1 MNLLDGVLGTRSKV
15 AILRTLVHHPRHGF
29 TGHELAHIVKMSP
42 NTVHKAIRELCAA
55 GLVDITGGRNAH
67 EIRLADETQ
76 LAGSIKQLFVQEG
89 DLKGQ
94 LVQVMSK
101 ALASHPVTA
110 LLFGSAARSEATA
123 SSDLDLLVVASSH
136 DDAVEAALVAQKAAR
151 KVVPNPVKSIH
162 LTYKELPGHWNE
174 PWFVSARE
182 EGVPLTKKRLGNDP

>member
-1 MNLLDGVLGTRSKV
+1 MDGVLGTRSKV

-42 NTVHKAIRELCAA
+42 NTVHKTIHELSAT

-67 EIRLADETQ
+67 EIRLAEQ
-76 LAGSIKQLFVQEG
+76 SHLSNAIRQLFVQEG

-94 LVQVMSK
+94 LIQALSK

-110 LLFGSAARSEATA
+110 LLFGSIARSEAKA

-136 DDAVEAALVAQKAAR
+136 YEAVEAALAAQKAAR
-151 KVVPNPVKSIH
+151 KIAPHPVKPIH
-162 LTYKELPGHWNE
+162 MTYKELPAHWDE
-174 PWFVSARE
+174 PWFVSARQ
-182 EGVPLTKKRLGNDP
+182 EGIPLTKKRLEKNP